1 MFKRWHQFQ
10 EFLNWFFQVVK
21 RYWSSSEKWKAIAIL
36 SFLIICIV
44 ASNNLFVAF
53 SGIQNSLLSH
63 LTEKKI
69 PEFQQDLINIAKMGV
84 VIITVLVLRNYAQNK
99 LALYWRNWL
108 TLDFLANYFSDRNFY
123 KININKNIDNPDQRI
138 ADDIN
143 SFVESTLKF
152 TLDFGDTLLGGILFL
167 RVLWSL
173 GSFLVWV
180 AIASAMV
187 QTLISFFLGRVLTP
201 LNFQNLERQAN
212 FRYSLVHIRNNSESI
227 AFYQGEEQEL
237 NLVSDRFKKVML
249 TLHQIVLPDSSLT
262 AFTVLLGYIS
272 SLIPVLVLA
281 PIFFSGKIAYGDI
294 TQAGIAFASV
304 SSVFTWFAN
313 SFQELTGFAAVVKR
327 LGTFQ
332 FALKKSQNPSNI
344 SQINYQTSDHL
355 ALSNVVVVTPDLKKE
370 LVENLSLNV
379 PTTQGLLIMGHSGVG
394 KSSLLRAIAGL
405 WNNGSGEILRP
416 KLEETMFLPQ
426 RPYMILGSLR
436 AQLLYPHTS
445 RDISNEAIQIALEK
459 VNLGDLIERVG
470 GLETELNWIDVLS
483 LGEQQRLGFARL
495 LLNKPRYVILDEAT
509 SALDIDNEKIV
520 YELLKS
526 FQINYISVAHRP
538 TVIPYHRYLL
548 KLLGQGQWKLVNT
561 EIT

>member
-21 RYWSSSEKWKAIAIL
+21 RYWSSSEKWKVIAIL
-36 SFLIICIV
+36 SFLIVCIV

-69 PEFQQDLINIAKMGV
+69 PEFEQDLINIAKMGV

-99 LALYWRNWL
+99 LVLYWRNWL

-167 RVLWSL
+167 GVLWSL

-180 AIASAMV
+180 AIASATV

-272 SLIPVLVLA
+272 SLIPILVLA
-281 PIFFSGKIAYGDI
+281 PMFFSEKIAYGDI

-332 FALKKSQNPSNI
+332 SVLKKSSNLSNI

-379 PTTQGLLIMGHSGVG
+379 PTTQGLLIMGPSGVG

-495 LLNKPRYVILDEAT
+495 FLNKPRYVILDEAT
-509 SALDIDNEKIV
+509 SALDVDNEKLV

-548 KLLGQGQWKLVNT
+548 KLLGQGQWKLLNT
-561 EIT
+561 EMT

>member
-167 RVLWSL
+167 GVLWSL

-180 AIASAMV
+180 AITSAMV

-281 PIFFSGKIAYGDI
+281 PMFFGGKIAYGDI

-548 KLLGQGQWKLVNT
+548 KLLGQGQWKLVTT

>member
-1 MFKRWHQFQ
+1 MFKRWDQFQ

-36 SFLIICIV
+36 SFLIVCIV

-63 LTEKKI
+63 LTEKKV

-99 LALYWRNWL
+99 LVLYWRNWL

-167 RVLWSL
+167 GVLWSL

-180 AIASAMV
+180 AIASATV

-249 TLHQIVLPDSSLT
+249 TLHQIVLPNSSLT

-272 SLIPVLVLA
+272 SLIPILVLA
-281 PIFFSGKIAYGDI
+281 PMFFSGKIAYGDI

-313 SFQELTGFAAVVKR
+313 SFQELTGFAAVIKR

-332 FALKKSQNPSNI
+332 SFLKKSPNLSNI

-379 PTTQGLLIMGHSGVG
+379 PTTQGLLIMGPSGVG

-405 WNNGSGEILRP
+405 WSNGSGEILRP

-445 RDISNEAIQIALEK
+445 RDISNETIQIALEK

-495 LLNKPRYVILDEAT
+495 FLNKPRYVILDEAT
-509 SALDIDNEKIV
+509 SALDVDNEKLV

-561 EIT
+561 EMT

>member
-21 RYWSSSEKWKAIAIL
+21 RYWSSSEKWKVIAIL
-36 SFLIICIV
+36 SFLIVCIV

-69 PEFQQDLINIAKMGV
+69 PEFEQDLINIAKMGV

-99 LALYWRNWL
+99 LVLYWRNWL

-167 RVLWSL
+167 GVLWSL

-180 AIASAMV
+180 AIASATV

-272 SLIPVLVLA
+272 SLIPILVLA
-281 PIFFSGKIAYGDI
+281 PMFFSEKIAYGDI

-332 FALKKSQNPSNI
+332 SVLKKSSNLSNI

-379 PTTQGLLIMGHSGVG
+379 PTTQGLLIMGPSGVG

-495 LLNKPRYVILDEAT
+495 FLNKPRYVILDEAT
-509 SALDIDNEKIV
+509 SALDVDNEKLV

-561 EIT
+561 EMT

>member
-21 RYWSSSEKWKAIAIL
+21 RYWSSSEKWKAVAIL
-36 SFLIICIV
+36 FFLIVCIV

-63 LTEKKI
+63 LTEKKV

-84 VIITVLVLRNYAQNK
+84 IIITVLVLRNYAQNK
-99 LALYWRNWL
+99 LVLYWRNWL

-123 KININKNIDNPDQRI
+123 KININKDIDNPDQRI

-167 RVLWSL
+167 GVLWSL

-180 AIASAMV
+180 AIASATV

-272 SLIPVLVLA
+272 SLIPILVLA
-281 PIFFSGKIAYGDI
+281 PMFFSGKIAYGDI

-332 FALKKSQNPSNI
+332 SVLKKSQNPSNI

-355 ALSNVVVVTPDLKKE
+355 ALSNVVVITPDLKKE
-370 LVENLSLNV
+370 LVDDLSLNV
-379 PTTQGLLIMGHSGVG
+379 PTDQGLLIMGPSGVG

-445 RDISNEAIQIALEK
+445 LDISNEAIQIALEK
-459 VNLGDLIERVG
+459 VNLSDLIERVG

-495 LLNKPRYVILDEAT
+495 ILNKPRYVILDEAT
-509 SALDIDNEKIV
+509 SALDVDNEKLV

-561 EIT
+561 ETT